1 MFYAFVRACGG
12 KEGEVRAF
20 EHVVERDFF
29 VKMHEG
35 AEEISCDE
43 AAREM
48 RRMLGM
54 RATTPER
61 QIIKRMGMRVL
72 YTAYADYKSGF

>member
-1 MFYAFVRACGG
+1 MFYAFVRTCGG

-35 AEEISCDE
+35 AEAISRDK

-48 RRMLGM
+48 RRTLCK

-61 QIIKRMGMRVL
+61 KIIKRIGMRVL